1 MEHNEAQC
9 ILAPV
14 KRQVSKKQVLILGGG
29 FGGVYAALQFEKL
42 LRRRPDLEVTLV
54 SRDNFFLFTPML
66 HEIAASDLELN
77 AIVNPLRKML
87 HRVGTFIGRVERI
100 DLAHQRVSVAHGFD
114 DHSHDLHYDHLILA
128 LGCGTNFFNLPGIE
142 GSALPFK
149 TLSDAAELRS
159 RLISSIEEASSECAL
174 GERLP
179 LLTFVVAGGGFAGV
193 ETLGAINDFV
203 RDAIRFYPNLDHDH
217 VRMVLVTP
225 DELILPELGA
235 KLGAYAQHKLLSRGI
250 EIITRARVKAVTN
263 AGIELTTGAII
274 PSNTLVWTAGT
285 VAHPMLA
292 ALPLPNERGRIKV
305 DEFLQVPG
313 FTGLWAVGDCAL
325 IPDTL
330 TGGFQPPTAQ
340 HAIHEGRAVARNVIA
355 DIEGRRKEPFRFSAL
370 GRLAAIGRRTGVANI
385 FGINFA
391 GFFAWWLWRTIYLSK
406 LPGFEKKLRV
416 ALDWTLDLCF
426 SKDFACINGGAKN
439 GIARPV
445 AVASR
450 SAAGEAISDNSTTRI
465 IAVAS

>member
-1 MEHNEAQC
+1 MEHNNAQC
-9 ILAPV
+9 ASPPV
-14 KRQVSKKQVLILGGG
+14 KGQGLKKQVLILGGG
-29 FGGVYAALQFEKL
+29 FGGVYAALQFEKH
-42 LRRRPDLEVTLV
+42 LRRRANFEVTLV

-87 HRVGTFIGRVERI
+87 HRVGTFIGAVERI
-100 DLAHQRVSVAHGFD
+100 DLANKQVSVAHGFD
-114 DHSHDLHYDHLILA
+114 NHSHDLHYDHLILA

-142 GSALPFK
+142 GSALAFK
-149 TLSDAAELRS
+149 NLADAAELRN
-159 RLISSIEEASSECAL
+159 RLILSIEEASSECVVE
-174 GERLP
+174 ERRP

-203 RDAIRFYPNLDHDH
+203 REAIRFYPNLHHDH

-235 KLGAYAQHKLLSRGI
+235 KLGAYAQRKLLSRGI
-250 EIITRARVKAVTN
+250 EIITHARVKAVTH

-292 ALPLPNERGRIKV
+292 ELPLPSERGRIKV
-305 DEFLQVPG
+305 DQFLQVPG
-313 FTGLWAVGDCAL
+313 FSGLWAVGDCAL

-340 HAIHEGRAVARNVIA
+340 HAIREGRAAAYNVVAE
-355 DIEGRRKEPFRFSAL
+355 IEGRRKETFRFSAL
-370 GRLAAIGRRTGVANI
+370 GKLAAIGRRSGVANI
-385 FGINFA
+385 LGINFA
-391 GFFAWWLWRTIYLSK
+391 GFFAWWLWRTVYLCK
-406 LPGFEKKLRV
+406 LPGFEKKVRV

-426 SKDFACINGGAKN
+426 SKDFACILSGAKSSV
-439 GIARPV
+439 ARSIDRHSEP
-445 AVASR
+445 
-450 SAAGEAISDNSTTRI
+450 AGEAISDNSTTRI
-465 IAVAS
+465 IAAAG